1 MLVWRSLTP
10 KEIQVFLQDKEA
22 VAGVARSF
30 LQYAEFRQGF

>member
-22 VAGVARSF
+22 VAGESCGF
-30 LQYAEFRQGF
+30 LEYAHFC